1 MTFKELFLESFD
13 SSYQVIKK
21 EKIQNVQRFYL
32 ENFNDKIYRIYFEK
46 VDDIISIGFERYI
59 DKWFI
64 SGLTNDL
71 TSKEVLQLFG
81 TIKVLLK
88 EQSFNGIFITS
99 QEVNKSNLY
108 FNMINKL
115 NKEYKWSVSRDDD
128 SIYMV
133 NPSLEFDEKETK
145 KGTKY
150 YFKSNK

>member
-1 MTFKELFLESFD
+1 MTFKEMFLESFD
-13 SSYQVIKK
+13 TSFQIIKK
-21 EKIQNVQRFYL
+21 EHINGVNRFYL
-32 ENFNDKIYRIYFEK
+32 EHFNNKIYRIYFEK
-46 VDDIISIGFERYI
+46 VDDIISIGFERFI

-88 EQSFNGIFITS
+88 EQSFKGIFITS

-115 NKEYKWSVSRDDD
+115 NKDYKWSVSRDED
-128 SIYMV
+128 SIYMLE
-133 NPSLEFDEKETK
+133 PSLEFDEKETK

-150 YFKSNK
+150 YLKKG

>member
-13 SSYQVIKK
+13 TSFQIIKK
-21 EKIQNVQRFYL
+21 ERINGVDRFYL
-32 ENFNDKIYRIYFEK
+32 EHFNNKVYRIYFEK
-46 VDDIISIGFERYI
+46 VDDIISIGFERFV

-81 TIKVLLK
+81 TTKVLLK
-88 EQSFNGIFITS
+88 TQSFKGIFITT

-115 NKEYKWSVSRDDD
+115 NKDYKWSVSRDDD
-128 SIYMV
+128 SIYMID
-133 NPSLEFDEKETK
+133 PSLEFDEKETK

-150 YFKSNK
+150 YFKKG